1 VTTRRPTGEG
11 LGAALVVLAAFGF
24 ATLGPA
30 SRFAFEAGV
39 DPLTLVTWRAVIGGL
54 VVVVLAAVMARMGQV
69 VARRWSDIPRRHKL
83 MNVVAGLINA
93 ALNLTVLAAI
103 TRISI
108 GLALLVFYTYPAMIA
123 VVSTL
128 FFGERLDR
136 ARWAALGVSL
146 VGLILVLVGA
156 GQVGELDPLGV
167 GLAFLG
173 ALCQVAYALSARH
186 GFPSIPAPQ
195 AAGGTFVVAAAAYL
209 AASLVIGHLGEL
221 GQPLDSGAAL
231 APVVFA
237 GIIGAGIP
245 TMAWI
250 MGIRILGAPRAAI
263 ISTLEPVVGIVLA
276 ALLLAELP
284 TPLQVMGGACIVVA
298 AIVVQRRPGVEAAEH
313 EAAEPST
320 AADPGERDPTAG
332 TPQESDPDRPPDRTI
347 LRP

>member
-1 VTTRRPTGEG
+1 MTSRRPSGEG

-54 VVVVLAAVMARMGQV
+54 VVVVLAAVMAGMGQV
-69 VARRWSDIPRRHKL
+69 VARRWSEIPRRHKV
-83 MNVVAGLINA
+83 MNGVAGLINA

-123 VVSTL
+123 VISTL

-156 GQVGELDPLGV
+156 GQVGQLDPLGV

-195 AAGGTFVVAAAAYL
+195 AAGGTFAVAAAAYL

-263 ISTLEPVVGIVLA
+263 ISTLEPVVGVALA
-276 ALLLAELP
+276 ALLLAEIP
-284 TPLQVMGGACIVVA
+284 TPIQLVGGACIVGA

-313 EAAEPST
+313 EAAEPSAT
-320 AADPGERDPTAG
+320 AEPGDPG
-332 TPQESDPDRPPDRTI
+332 TPHESDPDRPSDRTI